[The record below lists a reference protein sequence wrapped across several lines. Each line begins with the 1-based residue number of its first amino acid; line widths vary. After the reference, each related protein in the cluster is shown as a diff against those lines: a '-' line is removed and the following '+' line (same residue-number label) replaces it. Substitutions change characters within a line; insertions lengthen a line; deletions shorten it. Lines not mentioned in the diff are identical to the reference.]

1 MTWTWWGVPGVV
13 VLPISLGLALFLAR
27 TLSVGQVNRRLAT
40 VLVLEGLS
48 ASLTLGFLF
57 YLPDPNHVRVAVAL
71 GMCAWTALQFQ
82 YLSFL
87 GVAVDTPLV
96 RPFSTAFGRRTLS
109 VMSVLGGV
117 LILLNPQF
125 IVGELYDPGWAPWNF
140 QLTPMGSAIVASYA
154 AMSFFGLIAA
164 LSAFL
169 RADRGSSARNQ
180 ALWFMIAFG
189 FRDAFMAVLLGAYP
203 ILRPV
208 PFWGDLVYNPIQA
221 LVYLIYQCLLAY
233 AVLNNQLFDLD
244 LKIKFA
250 LEKTTLGALIGGGF
264 FVGSELLEG
273 LVPIDSTILGLIVA
287 AVIVAFLR
295 PVERVVSNA
304 LGRLLSGVE
313 DSPQYRESRKLRVYR
328 GALEGAVDDGVIHEQ
343 ERAVLDVLREQL
355 EITTAEAQRLE
366 DDIVGRGG
374 CVQGQV

>member
-1 MTWTWWGVPGVV
+1 MTWTWWGVPGVL

-57 YLPDPNHVRVAVAL
+57 YLLNPDHVRIAVAF

-96 RPFSTAFGRRTLS
+96 RPFSGAIGRRVLTA
-109 VMSVLGGV
+109 MSVIASV
-117 LILLNPQF
+117 VVLLNPQL

-140 QLTPMGSAIVASYA
+140 QLTPVGSAIVASYA

-169 RADRGSSARNQ
+169 RADRGSAARNQ
-180 ALWFMIAFG
+180 ALWFMVAFG
-189 FRDAFMAVLLGAYP
+189 LRDAFMAVLLAAYP
-203 ILRPV
+203 LLRPV
-208 PFWGDLVYNPIQA
+208 PFWGDLVYNPVQA
-221 LVYLIYQCLLAY
+221 LVYLVYQCLLAY

-250 LEKTTLGALIGGGF
+250 LQKTTLGAIIGGGF

-273 LVPIDSTILGLIVA
+273 LVPLDSTILGLVVA
-287 AVIVAFLR
+287 GAIVAFLR
-295 PVERVVSNA
+295 PIERVVSDA
-304 LGRLLSGVE
+304 LGRILAGVE
-313 DSPQYRESRKLRVYR
+313 DSPEYRESRKLRVYR
-328 GALEGAVDDGVIHEQ
+328 GALEGAMDDGVIHEQ

-355 EITTAEAQRLE
+355 QITREEARRLE
-366 DDIVGRGG
+366 EEAAG
-374 CVQGQV
+374 